1 MFSTS
6 MIASSTTT
14 PIATTNPASTITF
27 TVSPRMSRMS
37 SAPSRDNGIAIRL
50 MKAVRHSKRKA
61 TMIRTTSRIPISM
74 AMVRLSI
81 DCSMKVAGRKIVVS
95 TLMPGRPACSSLIA
109 ASTPRVTSS
118 VLAPRNFWTTSMM
131 PGPSLMTASPIR
143 GPWSMATSPMSASR
157 RTFPSRSTTGTAP
170 SSEGSV
176 IGCTW
181 RILKRRTSSSMK
193 PPVPTTAPSE
203 YLRRPASTASAAAS
217 ITWARETSCSASF
230 AGST

>member
-1 MFSTS
+1 MANIDVPLPSTRACRTLRTMFSTS

-27 TVSPRMSRMS
+27 TVSPRRSRMS

-50 MKAVRHSKRKA
+50 MKAVRHSKEGNDDQDDQQDPDQHGHGE
-61 TMIRTTSRIPISM
+61 I
-74 AMVRLSI
+74 VDRLL
-81 DCSMKVAGRKIVVS
+81 DEGGGPKIVVS
-95 TLMPGRPACSSLIA
+95 TVMPGKQACSSLIA

-170 SSEGSV
+170 SSAGSV

-181 RILKRRTSSSMK
+181 RILKRWTS
-193 PPVPTTAPSE
+193 P
-203 YLRRPASTASAAAS
+203 R
-217 ITWARETSCSASF
+217 
-230 AGST
+230 